1 MASGS
6 RAFLM
11 ASLLALAGAATLHL
25 LVLLGIRGLWPAMI
39 HLTLFGWITAMILT
53 VNYHMMPVFAAR
65 DFPYPRLIQLHWLVF
80 TGGVALA
87 VAGLLLGWPATVAAG
102 LLLQSVGAVIFVA
115 NTMLLFVRGR
125 RRAHPALPPPIPDQP
140 RVDRIGTQATKGAG
154 LSLPFAL
161 LLLLAV
167 QLGWIRGAWVLAAE
181 HLATL
186 GWVMLMI
193 VGVAYHV
200 LPRFSGRGVRGPAWA
215 RLQLLFH
222 SAALLLM
229 VPGLGLGWAW
239 LFAPGGL
246 LMTVAVGLFAWTV
259 WPTLHVLRP
268 RPVVLPISLKE
279 QPR

>member
-1 MASGS
+1 
-6 RAFLM
+6 
-11 ASLLALAGAATLHL
+11 
-25 LVLLGIRGLWPAMI
+25 
-39 HLTLFGWITAMILT
+39 
-53 VNYHMMPVFAAR
+53 
-65 DFPYPRLIQLHWLVF
+65 
-80 TGGVALA
+80 
-87 VAGLLLGWPATVAAG
+87 
-102 LLLQSVGAVIFVA
+102 IFVA

-259 WPTLHVLRP
+259 WPTLHVLHP